1 MPLLIY
7 GNKHNEDDQDDQDD
21 ENEDEEDDED
31 EDDVQRGRTR
41 VGGSFMRT

>member
-31 EDDVQRGRTR
+31 EDDVQRGRKR